1 MRFAPRRFRG
11 QRGVAMA
18 ASIGP
23 DQNHLTGG
31 DALSIHRTRRWVAA
45 LAGTVVAA
53 GLVGGGSAGAVAG
66 AEPVPDG
73 TYGFTAKITFG
84 DVHACTG
91 ALVDKYWVVTAK
103 SCFAEGAAPVA
114 PGPPARP
121 STAVVGRTNLT
132 GTAGHEVPI
141 VTVIPHPDRNLALAR
156 LSVPVTD
163 IAPVA
168 LATSAPAATE
178 TLTVAGYGRTTTEW
192 IPDRL
197 HAATFTVQGVAAS
210 AVDLIGATA
219 GAGICKG
226 DAGGPA
232 FRTVAGAAQLVALNN
247 TSWQKGC
254 LGETPTSDGATAT
267 RLDDLGAWVRE
278 QMADVQIFG
287 ILPDGRLTY
296 DAIDSASGDLRAS
309 RRSTATLGFT
319 PQAMA
324 TLNADTILVTSTGGQ
339 MYRVDITNLNPL
351 TFTPVSVGTGWSPY
365 DRITYDG
372 YGSFYYINGETSTL
386 YRRTVTKAKPAS
398 NVDLTRG
405 TEISGGWGLKSITSP
420 GAGRILANVA
430 DGRLLSYKVNGT
442 GTGPDAWMPGELAKT
457 GWGAPT
463 HLVSPGGGFFYARSS
478 TGRLDRYRD
487 LNPFDGKGTDIQS
500 FPNDPVSTSGWDQVL
515 LSARPWTGLVSVYGT
530 RPDGRLSYTALD
542 PVTGATKI
550 RTVSTQTLGFTPK
563 AMATLNSDTL
573 LVSNTVGDLYRVD
586 ITSTQPLTF
595 TRTANSIDTG
605 WTHDRLVYDGFGSL
619 FGRSGA
625 RLLRYTVAKPK
636 PASRSDLPNGTEII
650 GSGFPTTTLAATG
663 KGHLLASSGSGRL
676 IAYTVTD
683 AGAWSGK
690 DLAASGWSGYTL
702 FSPGGGLYYRRDA
715 NAVVTGFVDVSPFDG
730 SGADLTAYVPTGTTN
745 SGWDP
750 ILSAQPY
757 DSWPDNL
764 RSAW

>member
-1 MRFAPRRFRG
+1 LP
-11 QRGVAMA
+11 V
-18 ASIGP
+18 
-23 DQNHLTGG
+23 L
-31 DALSIHRTRRWVAA
+31 RTRRWVAA

-103 SCFAEGAAPVA
+103 NCFADGAAPVA
-114 PGPPARP
+114 PGAPARP

-168 LATSAPAATE
+168 LATSAPAAAE

-210 AVDLIGATA
+210 AVDLVGATA

-232 FRTVAGAAQLVALNN
+232 LRTVAGAAQLVALNN

-287 ILPDGRLTY
+287 ILSDGRLTY
-296 DAIDSASGDLRAS
+296 DVIDSASGDLRAS

-319 PQAMA
+319 PQVMA
-324 TLNADTILVTSTGGQ
+324 TLNANTILVTNTSGVL
-339 MYRVDITNLNPL
+339 YRVDITNLNPL
-351 TFTPVSVGTGWSPY
+351 TFTPVQIGTRWGGISQLV
-365 DRITYDG
+365 YDG
-372 YGSFYYINGETSTL
+372 YGSL
-386 YRRTVTKAKPAS
+386 YALFPDTNLLRRYTVTSNKPAS
-398 NVDLTRG
+398 LNEVTRNIQIG
-405 TEISGGWGLKSITSP
+405 TGFVFKSMTSP
-420 GAGRILANVA
+420 GAGRILGNRA
-430 DGRLLSYKVNGT
+430 DGRLLSYKTNGT
-442 GTGPDAWMPGELAKT
+442 GPTEAWTVSELATT

-463 HLVSPGGGFFYARSS
+463 HLLSPGGGYYYARNS
-478 TGRLDRYRD
+478 TGRMDRYRD
-487 LNPFDGKGTDIQS
+487 LNPFDGKATDIQS
-500 FPNDPVSTSGWDQVL
+500 FPTDPVSTSGWDQVL

-573 LVSNTVGDLYRVD
+573 LVTNTADQLFRVD

-595 TRTANSIDTG
+595 TRTANNIGTG
-605 WTHDRLVYDGFGSL
+605 WVHDRMVYDGFGSL
-619 FGRSGA
+619 FGQPGTA
-625 RLLRYTVAKPK
+625 LIRYTVTKPK
-636 PASRSDLPNGTEII
+636 PTAWGTDIINRTEIFER
-650 GSGFPTTTLAATG
+650 GLVSPTLAATG
-663 KGHLLASSGSGRL
+663 KGHLLGTVNGAL
-676 IAYTVTD
+676 AAYTATG
-683 AGAWSGK
+683 AGAWSRA
-690 DLAASGWSGYTL
+690 DIATSGWSGYTSL
-702 FSPGGGLYYRRDA
+702 FSPGGGLYYRR
-715 NAVVTGFVDVSPFDG
+715 NASGVVTGFLDTSPFDG
-730 SGADLTAYVPTGTTN
+730 SGADLTAYAPTGTA
-745 SGWDP
+745 SGGWDP

-757 DSWPDNL
+757 DAWPDNL